1 MEKLAVVLIVKQNKI
16 CKKVAVSPE
25 YGTGCCDILRIPK
38 RKGEKN
44 MCLLLSLLFGSSD
57 KKESEDDTL
66 EEYIAMDAMGMFEDM
81 DDDIFGD

>member
-1 MEKLAVVLIVKQNKI
+1 
-16 CKKVAVSPE
+16 
-25 YGTGCCDILRIPK
+25 
-38 RKGEKN
+38 